1 MFFLLRVTGS
11 AITSV
16 ALAAGTLTGAS
27 FAGGST
33 AVPVSSAPVSS
44 VPVSSVPISSAPSS
58 ATQSSTAQ
66 TDSVSPG
73 SAPAGSAQSSMQRT
87 NDDVD
92 AALPTLA
99 VAATEATVTAATPNV
114 EFTVQLSNPTE
125 GSVAGG
131 EVQFSVTNEPVTSR
145 NDLTDL
151 ASESSGDAGA
161 SDDTAG
167 GNAEAPEWLPI
178 GEATIASAPATS
190 NRTES
195 VSIARSDLPA
205 AESGEVSVYM
215 VQAEYTAAPEQTST
229 NQPAQPETLT
239 ASAPIIVQDTI
250 TQPAVTQQRVNSTVV
265 VPLVFPEEV
274 WSLPTRS
281 ELSELFAENAK
292 LPTLLKSAESAH
304 ATLAIDPRILVSIR
318 GYGDEAPDNAQQ
330 FLSDLEASN
339 LQSFLLQF
347 GDADISAQAAAGR
360 DKLMAPTGASFITRF
375 AVDPSGDEDDTDTD
389 TATNTDADTD
399 TDTDANQSA
408 SGNNENNNENTDDKT
423 DDNHDVNTNSREE
436 QQARDDSTGLLS
448 IEQLSAWNE
457 TAGATAWPAD
467 GEVNDSTISLIKTG
481 DIEQVIV
488 QDDNVTREGG
498 PRAEVS
504 GLEALITDH
513 EVNRETAA
521 ALDSSTETLQNLALS
536 RTLAL
541 TALAASKGQD
551 QGLVFTLDRGSIAT
565 SDDPAAVLDR
575 LSSASWLNLVDASQQ
590 PEGRATLDAQPVNTD
605 RSDRLRAALERESTV
620 RRVGDTLVHPEYLTD
635 YHRMRLLSLFATRWS
650 TELSDFAD
658 VAESFRE
665 RDTDLMNGV
674 EVIGGTLTQVFGSSS
689 RIPVQVRNSLPFEA
703 VVHGLV
709 VPANGAL
716 TVETTDLGE
725 ISIPAGES
733 TTVLIPIQSR
743 VTSGD
748 SGIVV
753 TLNSANG
760 SRTLS
765 TQTFEVSISSQVETV
780 AVFILL
786 AGAVLFVGFGV
797 WRSVKRRRREVAAA
811 PETGTLASTGE
822 GDKESAGESAEE
834 GTGESTD

>member
-27 FAGGST
+27 FAGGSA

-58 ATQSSTAQ
+58 ATQATQASTAQ

-318 GYGDEAPDNAQQ
+318 GYGDEAPENAQQ

-375 AVDPSGDEDDTDTD
+375 AVDPSGDEDDTDT
-389 TATNTDADTD
+389 TRPQTHQTQTQTQTPTKAPAAT
-399 TDTDANQSA
+399 
-408 SGNNENNNENTDDKT
+408 
-423 DDNHDVNTNSREE
+423 
-436 QQARDDSTGLLS
+436 
-448 IEQLSAWNE
+448 
-457 TAGATAWPAD
+457 
-467 GEVNDSTISLIKTG
+467 
-481 DIEQVIV
+481 
-488 QDDNVTREGG
+488 
-498 PRAEVS
+498 
-504 GLEALITDH
+504 
-513 EVNRETAA
+513 
-521 ALDSSTETLQNLALS
+521 TETLTTRLTTTMTS
-536 RTLAL
+536 TLIRR
-541 TALAASKGQD
+541 KNN
-551 QGLVFTLDRGSIAT
+551 
-565 SDDPAAVLDR
+565 R
-575 LSSASWLNLVDASQQ
+575 L
-590 PEGRATLDAQPVNTD
+590 
-605 RSDRLRAALERESTV
+605 
-620 RRVGDTLVHPEYLTD
+620 
-635 YHRMRLLSLFATRWS
+635 
-650 TELSDFAD
+650 
-658 VAESFRE
+658 
-665 RDTDLMNGV
+665 
-674 EVIGGTLTQVFGSSS
+674 
-689 RIPVQVRNSLPFEA
+689 
-703 VVHGLV
+703 
-709 VPANGAL
+709 
-716 TVETTDLGE
+716 ETIQLGC
-725 ISIPAGES
+725 
-733 TTVLIPIQSR
+733 
-743 VTSGD
+743 
-748 SGIVV
+748 
-753 TLNSANG
+753 
-760 SRTLS
+760 
-765 TQTFEVSISSQVETV
+765 
-780 AVFILL
+780 
-786 AGAVLFVGFGV
+786 
-797 WRSVKRRRREVAAA
+797 
-811 PETGTLASTGE
+811 
-822 GDKESAGESAEE
+822 
-834 GTGESTD
+834 